1 MVRSPI
7 LSDAPGR
14 PRNKQGLVVRKGDS
28 ETATTLADAL
38 GRVQANGEYEK
49 ILAKW
54 NLSDGDIRRDQ

>member
-1 MVRSPI
+1 
-7 LSDAPGR
+7 
-14 PRNKQGLVVRKGDS
+14 VVRKGDS

-38 GRVQANGEYEK
+38 ARVQANGQYEK